1 VGTVDP
7 PQRRTPT
14 IRDVAAAAGVS
25 YQTVSR
31 FLNRPE
37 TVSADTARR
46 VSGAVEELGYVPN
59 EAARALRLGLGT
71 FRAGAAPAS

>member
-1 VGTVDP
+1 MGGLDQP
-7 PQRRTPT
+7 DRRTPT
-14 IRDVAAAAGVS
+14 IRDVADVAGVS

-46 VSGAVEELGYVPN
+46 VRGAVDELGYVPN
-59 EAARALRLGLGT
+59 EAARALRLGLGS
-71 FRAGAAPAS
+71 FGRGAARAS